1 MKVILLED
9 VYKQGVAGEMVEVAP
24 GFARNYLIPR
34 RLAVQATPG
43 ALRRFKNLAEKA
55 EVRKAERHSEYGQI
69 AEQINGITLA
79 FPVKAGET
87 GKLYGSITPAMVAE
101 RLNQEL
107 GIALD
112 HRRVG
117 DRPLRE
123 LGRFTVPVRL
133 DAGITGHVRVV
144 VHREGESPM
153 TVEEFDAAEEA
164 EAAEIAEAEYAVEAV
179 EEVPYD
185 EEAYEEVWEEIEATD
200 EGGEIEAE

>member
-9 VYKQGVAGEMVEVAP
+9 VYKQGVAGEMVNVAP

-55 EVRKAERHSEYGQI
+55 EVRKAERHSEYAEI
-69 AEQINGITLA
+69 AERINGITLA

-87 GKLYGSITPAMVAE
+87 GKLYGSITPAMIAE
-101 RLNQEL
+101 GLNQEL

-123 LGRFTVPVRL
+123 LGRFSVPVRL
-133 DAGITGHVRVV
+133 DAGITGHVQVV
-144 VHREGESPM
+144 VHREGEAP
-153 TVEEFDAAEEA
+153 TAVAEAEPVEMA
-164 EAAEIAEAEYAVEAV
+164 EAAEYEAESYEA
-179 EEVPYD
+179 PAYD
-185 EEAYEEVWEEIEATD
+185 EGAYEEAWEEIEASD